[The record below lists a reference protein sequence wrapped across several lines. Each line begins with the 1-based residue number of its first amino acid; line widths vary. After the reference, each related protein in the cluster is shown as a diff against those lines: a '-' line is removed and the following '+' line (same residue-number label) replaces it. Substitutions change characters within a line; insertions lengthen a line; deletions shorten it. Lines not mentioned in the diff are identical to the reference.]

1 MKYTQYKG
9 NTRWFK
15 HLQDIKQTKPIRA
28 SIQGLES
35 SLVDTVVVIDKL
47 HMNKDSASWDIELS
61 KEVYKNVPNP
71 LKEIAGQIEFD
82 ENTDSKFFMWTTNH
96 NRLYDLSEVGPYTL
110 FESKTD
116 SGVILR
122 VLFTKE
128 TNMLLPINTLALNE
142 HELGR
147 KERNAINYLIH
158 HRLAG
163 KLWRATIVT
172 NTTSQTT
179 ELSYN
184 NLSLN
189 TVFGESISL
198 GNIYGMVSYNAKGKY
213 KVYVEDDSATIQIVQ
228 SYHTVILI
236 KFLPLRL

>member
-1 MKYTQYKG
+1 MRYTQYKG
-9 NTRWFK
+9 NNSWFK
-15 HLQDIKQTKPIRA
+15 HLQSVKQTKPIRA

-35 SLVDTVVVIDKL
+35 NLVDTIVVIDSL
-47 HMNKDSASWDIELS
+47 HMNPDSASWEIELN
-61 KEVYKNVPNP
+61 KEVYKDVPNP

-82 ENTDSKFFMWTTNH
+82 ENTDSKFFMWTTKH

-116 SGVILR
+116 SGIILR

-128 TNMLLPINTLALNE
+128 TNMLLPINKLALNE

-189 TVFGESISL
+189 TAFGESISL

-213 KVYVEDDSATIQIVQ
+213 KVYVEDDSATIQIIQ
-228 SYHTVILI
+228 PYHTVILI

>member
-1 MKYTQYKG
+1 MRYKQYKG
-9 NTRWFK
+9 TTRWFK

-35 SLVDTVVVIDKL
+35 NLVDAVVVINNL
-47 HMNKDSASWDIELS
+47 HMNKDSASWEVELN
-61 KEVYKNVPNP
+61 KEIYKDVPNP

-82 ENTDSKFFMWTTNH
+82 ENTDSRFFMWTTKH

-128 TNMLLPINTLALNE
+128 TNMLLPINNLALNE
-142 HELGR
+142 HELSR
-147 KERNAINYLIH
+147 KERNTINYLVR

-163 KLWRATIVT
+163 KLWRATIIT

-184 NLSLN
+184 KLSLS
-189 TVFGESISL
+189 TVFGEAISL
-198 GNIYGMVSYNAKGKY
+198 GNMYGMVSYNAKGKY
-213 KVYVEDDSATIQIVQ
+213 KVFVEDDSATIQIIQ
-228 SYHTVILI
+228 PYHTVILI